1 MLKLIF
7 IGTCLDNSGLM
18 NFLNKNN
25 YENSYIT
32 DRYIN
37 YEELL
42 KYIED
47 DSKCYY
53 KYIFENGMANMVSF
67 INFIKNKKLD
77 DNNFNLGFILRYDK
91 NANFSSEIF
100 YNIDDWISDD
110 KYSRENSFILYI
122 PYDYDLDL
130 EKILTDYPNFK
141 INLE

>member
-32 DRYIN
+32 DRYTN

-47 DSKCYY
+47 DAKCYY
-53 KYIFENGMANMVSF
+53 KYIFENSMANIVSF

-77 DNNFNLGFILRYDK
+77 DNNFNLGFILRYTKDS
-91 NANFSSEIF
+91 NFTNEIF
-100 YNIDDWISDD
+100 RNIDDWIKDD
-110 KYSRENSFILYI
+110 KYSRENSFISYI
-122 PYDYDLDL
+122 PYNYDLDL

-141 INLE
+141 FN

>member
-32 DRYIN
+32 DRHIN

-47 DSKCYY
+47 NNKCYY
-53 KYIFENGMANMVSF
+53 KYIFENGMANIVSF

-100 YNIDDWISDD
+100 YRIDDWIKDD

-130 EKILTDYPNFK
+130 KDILADYPNFK